1 MQEQRASRAQQ
12 KEAEGTQELVLAPWR
27 QFTRIR
33 QRQGPCHSQA
43 EREAAAPPRGLE
55 LRREPR
61 AAAGKHRTAGDQERL
76 GNRVVAHTS
85 LSPWCPKLH
94 TYGPLDEVESSTAGR
109 ERRRRGTSTGRWQAA
124 GAAEVHPHLDGGKH
138 GAAAESSARAGDRPT
153 QGRKTRGRQQSSN
166 RRKRRKGTTEGR
178 AGERGQQQTQQE
190 EPRAGKQRTRRGT
203 EATETTRRTETRARD
218 HAEREGTT
226 EQASKGKE
234 TNKARGNPNPAPRG
248 GQQP

>member
-1 MQEQRASRAQQ
+1 MHEREAKESNK
-12 KEAEGTQELVLAPWR
+12 KEAEGTQGQVPAPWR
-27 QFTRIR
+27 PFTRIR
-33 QRQGPCHSQA
+33 QRLGPSHSKT
-43 EREAAAPPRGLE
+43 ESEAAAPPRGLE

-85 LSPWCPKLH
+85 LSPWCPKLP

-166 RRKRRKGTTEGR
+166 RRKGRKGRTEGR

-203 EATETTRRTETRARD
+203 EATETPRQTETPSTRPR
-218 HAEREGTT
+218 REGGNNGAGK
-226 EQASKGKE
+226 QGQGKE
-234 TNKARGNPNPAPRG
+234 Q
-248 GQQP
+248 GQGQP